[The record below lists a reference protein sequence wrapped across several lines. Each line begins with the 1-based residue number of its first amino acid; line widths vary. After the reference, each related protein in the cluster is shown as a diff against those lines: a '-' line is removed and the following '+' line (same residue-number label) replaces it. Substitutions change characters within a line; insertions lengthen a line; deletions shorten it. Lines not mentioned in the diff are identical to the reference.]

1 MRARHRL
8 ISCSRRE
15 ETRHTDPLAAAIS
28 ASIPHARFAG
38 ERTLAS
44 TIIPPN
50 RLAVDAVLQPL
61 GVELVMA

>member
-1 MRARHRL
+1 
-8 ISCSRRE
+8 
-15 ETRHTDPLAAAIS
+15 LAAAIS